1 MNKDK
6 YPVLVDKYIYKTHNN
21 KYRLF
26 IRSGDY
32 YFSSMYNTLQ
42 EAKHVRKIKMSEK
55 VLVNN
60 KKIRNNAT
68 VNEFVNIWISI
79 YCMKE
84 LKTTTT
90 YSMKHTLD
98 KYILPEIGEYKIN
111 QVTPLQLQKFFASL
125 RDKDN
130 FNLTGKVSDKTVYR
144 VYKIMRNMF
153 NKATEWKFVSEN
165 PIIHIRIKKV
175 RHKETIIYSKNELLQ
190 ILNLLRKENIIDKTM
205 FSLLIT
211 TGIRKCELLGLHID
225 DINLMDKTIIIN
237 KNLNYDKFNHKYI
250 EVPPKTNA
258 SYRIIPIPNNMV
270 EILNEYLKYRCAISI
285 NSKTLFVNNN
295 GKRIG
300 FDYLI
305 YRWNKFINKYNLKRV
320 TLHGLRHSYCSMQIN
335 DNKYLNIPMVSKLMG
350 HSQIF
355 TTLKYLHCTESKN
368 VCYIFDEN
376 IEL

>member
-6 YPVLVDKYIYKTHNN
+6 YPVLVDKYIYKTYND

-32 YFSSMYNTLQ
+32 YFSRMYNTLQ

-111 QVTPLQLQKFFASL
+111 QITPLQLQKFFASL

-153 NKATEWKFVSEN
+153 NKATEWEFVSEN
-165 PIIHIRIKKV
+165 PIIHIRIKNVKH
-175 RHKETIIYSKNELLQ
+175 RETIIYSKNELLQ
-190 ILNLLRKENIIDKTM
+190 TLNLLRKENVVIDKTI

-225 DINLMDKTIIIN
+225 DINLIDKTININ
-237 KNLNYDKFNHKYI
+237 RNLNYDKFNHKYI
-250 EVPPKTNA
+250 EVPPKTNT
-258 SYRIIPIPNNMV
+258 SY
-270 EILNEYLKYRCAISI
+270 
-285 NSKTLFVNNN
+285 VNNN

>member
-1 MNKDK
+1 
-6 YPVLVDKYIYKTHNN
+6 
-21 KYRLF
+21 
-26 IRSGDY
+26 
-32 YFSSMYNTLQ
+32 
-42 EAKHVRKIKMSEK
+42 
-55 VLVNN
+55 
-60 KKIRNNAT
+60 
-68 VNEFVNIWISI
+68 
-79 YCMKE
+79 
-84 LKTTTT
+84 
-90 YSMKHTLD
+90 MKHTLD

-111 QVTPLQLQKFFASL
+111 QITPLQLQKFFASL

-153 NKATEWKFVSEN
+153 NKATEWEFVSEN
-165 PIIHIRIKKV
+165 PIIHIRIKNVKH
-175 RHKETIIYSKNELLQ
+175 RETIIYSKNELLQ
-190 ILNLLRKENIIDKTM
+190 TLNLLRKENVVIDKTI

-225 DINLMDKTIIIN
+225 DINLIDKTININ
-237 KNLNYDKFNHKYI
+237 RNLNYDKFNHKYI
-250 EVPPKTNA
+250 EVPPKTNT

-270 EILNEYLKYRCAISI
+270 EILNEYLKYRCTISI

>member
-6 YPVLVDKYIYKTHNN
+6 YHILVDKYIYKTYNN

-26 IRSGDY
+26 IRNGDY

-55 VLVNN
+55 VLVIN

-68 VNEFVNIWISI
+68 VNEFVNIWISL

-98 KYILPEIGEYKIN
+98 RYILPEIGKHKIN
-111 QVTPLQLQKFFASL
+111 QITPLQLQNFFASL

-130 FNLTGKVSDKTVYR
+130 FNLTDKVSDKTVYR

-153 NKATEWKFVSEN
+153 NKATEWNFVSEN
-165 PIIHIRIKKV
+165 PISHVRIKKV
-175 RHKETIIYSKNELLQ
+175 KHRETIIYSK
-190 ILNLLRKENIIDKTM
+190 
-205 FSLLIT
+205 S
-211 TGIRKCELLGLHID
+211 ELLGLHID
-225 DINLMDKTIIIN
+225 DINLINKTIIIN
-237 KNLNYDKFNHKYI
+237 RNLNYDKFNHKYI

-270 EILNEYLKYRCAISI
+270 EILNEYLKYRFTIKI
-285 NSKTLFVNNN
+285 NSEILFVNNN
-295 GKRIG
+295 GRRIG
-300 FDYLI
+300 FDLLI

-335 DNKYLNIPMVSKLMG
+335 DNKYLNIPMVSKLMDI
-350 HSQIF
+350 H
-355 TTLKYLHCTESKN
+355 KYLQHLSICIVLK
-368 VCYIFDEN
+368 VKMFAIFLM
-376 IEL
+376 II